1 MSVVEVAF
9 LGPRGTYSHL
19 VAEKRFGSRSRLI
32 PLPTIQDVCQHVA
45 RSRDA
50 RGIVPIENSSGGA
63 ILETVDILL
72 ANRPRVFIEEELS
85 LQVTL
90 ALIGRRNERPRVL
103 YSHFA
108 PLEHCS
114 PWIRKHLPKV
124 EKKVVVSTAV
134 GALWAAAETG
144 SVALGSRHLARMYGL
159 DILHYP
165 VEADVPNLTSFL
177 VIAGRQQPTSRPIK
191 TTLSVRIPNTPG
203 SLCTFLD
210 QFRKRDVNLSRIVS
224 RPIRGSPREYAFL
237 VDIEG
242 GTADANVR
250 RALADVRKVS
260 IYLRVAG
267 SYPCRAAY
275 QS

>member
-1 MSVVEVAF
+1 MPAVEVAF

-32 PLPTIQDVCQHVA
+32 PLPTLRDVCQHVA

-50 RGIVPIENSSGGA
+50 RGVVPIENSSGGA

-72 ANRPRVFIEEELS
+72 ANKPRIHIEEELS
-85 LQVTL
+85 LLVTL
-90 ALIGRRNERPRVL
+90 ALIGRHNEKPKLL

-108 PLEHCS
+108 PLEHCA
-114 PWIRKHLPKV
+114 PWIKKHLPKV
-124 EKKVVVSTAV
+124 EKKVVASTAV
-134 GALWAAAETG
+134 AALWSAAETG

-165 VEADVPNLTSFL
+165 VEADTPNLTSFL
-177 VIAGRQQPTSRPIK
+177 VVSGRKRPIARAAK
-191 TTLSVRIPNTPG
+191 TTLSAKIPNTPG

-210 QFRKRDVNLSRIVS
+210 QFRRHDVNLSRIVS
-224 RPIRGSPREYAFL
+224 RPIRGCPREYAFL

-242 GTADANVR
+242 GTAEPKVL
-250 RALADVRKVS
+250 RALAGVRKVS
-260 IYLRVAG
+260 TYLRVAG

-275 QS
+275 RS